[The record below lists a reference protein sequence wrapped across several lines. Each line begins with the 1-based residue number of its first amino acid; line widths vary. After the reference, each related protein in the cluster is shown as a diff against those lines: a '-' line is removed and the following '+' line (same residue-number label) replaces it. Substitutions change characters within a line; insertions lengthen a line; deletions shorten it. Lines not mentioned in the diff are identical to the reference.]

1 MFSPVWWFVAVVLAA
16 VPGYAQVAADAPT
29 AESLLGAM
37 KAVTERLSAEH
48 EPSAGTGLEELTSE
62 AVIPDAP
69 GAGVCVSLR
78 MGREE
83 IGRGVAM
90 SGPASLRLALD
101 EAVRAAQA
109 ALPEARDVLQRSARA
124 EQWKTITAGVE
135 LAGALVALDLETFG
149 DAGGRVMV
157 GVEGVAVSH
166 NDRVEAVFP
175 SQMLVAND
183 TAAAALIGLVSR
195 VTGDPTLA
203 MPGVPGHEAGA
214 VAASHGLRYF
224 KFRVAH
230 AVQTEPGG
238 SAVPRAR
245 GGRIVM
251 ASEVTEPAMRA
262 FAQRLSGNILAQRT
276 AVEGRDE
283 FFSCYW
289 PLQDRS
295 EEVAGVRETA
305 LACLALCEGA
315 RLDAQPNGDGSNL
328 PAPVKTAQEILVP
341 MLSIEGRIAAG
352 DRTPANA
359 AMLVVAMSELF
370 AWTGK
375 PKGEWF
381 EGTRAQLEQA
391 VVSAVDESGAWNDTT
406 RAGERAVVAL
416 ALTQLALDPVLGVQQ
431 SSTAAIASRARAEGA
446 VRALLRDTPA
456 AGLVMHLPWLARAE
470 LLLAG
475 DQDVK
480 SAAALRQVRDLA
492 WSMQVGAA
500 EAKLAGS
507 DLEGGLMLAS
517 ASGDAT
523 PTAQSARAFA
533 WFGQALG
540 DARLTDAA
548 EQNAQRARM
557 ARALRFLRQLSLDD
571 SWDWCVPD
579 PARARWGVRVSPTD
593 QRQHLDATSMT
604 LITVSATLRG
614 MQKK

>member
-16 VPGYAQVAADAPT
+16 VPVYAQVAADAPS
-29 AESLLGAM
+29 AASLLGAV
-37 KAVTERLSAEH
+37 KAVTERLAAER
-48 EPSAGTGLEELTSE
+48 EPAAGSGLEELTSE
-62 AVIPDAP
+62 LVVPDAP

-78 MGREE
+78 MGHEE
-83 IGRGVAM
+83 IARGVAM
-90 SGPASLRLALD
+90 AGPASLRMAVD

-109 ALPEARDVLQRSARA
+109 AMPEARDVLQRSARA
-124 EQWKTITAGVE
+124 EQWKTIMAGVE
-135 LAGALVALDLETFG
+135 LAGGLVALDLETFA

-175 SQMLVAND
+175 SQMLIAND
-183 TAAAALIGLVSR
+183 SAAAALIGLVSR

-203 MPGVPGHEAGA
+203 MPGVQGHEAGA

-230 AVQTEPGG
+230 AVQMEPGG
-238 SAVPRAR
+238 SVVPLTR
-245 GGRIVM
+245 GGRVVM
-251 ASEVTEPAMRA
+251 ASEVTEQKMRA

-276 AVEGRDE
+276 TLEGRE
-283 FFSCYW
+283 GFFSCYW

-295 EEVAGVRETA
+295 EEVASVRETA

-315 RLDAQPNGDGSNL
+315 RLDAQPRGDGVNL
-328 PAPVKTAQEILVP
+328 PVPVKAAQEMLVP
-341 MLSIEGRIAAG
+341 MLSIEGRVTAG

-381 EGTRAQLEQA
+381 EGTRAQLKQA
-391 VVSAVDESGAWNDTT
+391 AASAVDETGAWNDTT

-416 ALTQLALDPVLGVQQ
+416 ALTQLALDPVMGVQQ
-431 SSTAAIASRARAEGA
+431 SSTAAIALRARAEGA
-446 VRALLRDTPA
+446 VRALLRDTPP
-456 AGLVMHLPWLARAE
+456 AGLVMHLPWLGRAE

-475 DQDVK
+475 EKEVK
-480 SAAALRQVRDLA
+480 SATALRQVRDLA
-492 WSMQVGAA
+492 WSMQVGAQ

-507 DLEGGLMLAS
+507 DMEGGLMLAS

-614 MQKK
+614 MQAK